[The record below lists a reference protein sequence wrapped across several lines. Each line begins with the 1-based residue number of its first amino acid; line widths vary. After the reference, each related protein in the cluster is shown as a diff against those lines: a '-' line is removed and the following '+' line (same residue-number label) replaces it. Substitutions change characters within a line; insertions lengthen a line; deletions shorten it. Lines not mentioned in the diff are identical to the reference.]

1 MKKITLLLTFIIC
14 AYSWQGYA
22 QATCASPVVVT
33 VEADC
38 STATPYT
45 IDYSTAADLGT
56 SDLSCDTFGTNT
68 GAWLEFTAPASGAV
82 KVSFTDTNEYAL
94 FDSCGGTEI
103 VCVNSA
109 TNSGQFLSLTPGAT
123 YKLAVWKD
131 SASSGTTD
139 VCLEAITCL
148 PPTALNVSVTSATE
162 TSISWTAGNS
172 TPETEWEYVVQDAG
186 TGAPA
191 GAGTLT
197 TNNPVA
203 LTGLTQNN
211 DYEFYVRAKCGT
223 SDFSD
228 WAGPTPWLQ
237 ALPPANDDCTG
248 AIALTVNTD
257 LNCTTVTA
265 ATTVAATASSQADD
279 VSGTPNTDVWFS
291 FVATGAEHTVVIS
304 DVVNQGGGTS
314 TSTDMGMG
322 VYDATGGCMSL
333 TLVDD
338 SDPNTLSL
346 TGLTASTTYYVRA
359 YGWSSSVQ
367 YNNFNIC
374 VGTPP
379 APPSPPANDECAGV
393 IALTVN
399 ADLSCGTVTAGTTA
413 GATASAE
420 ADDVTGTPNTDVWYS
435 FVATDTAHR
444 IEISN
449 VVNQGGGTS
458 TSTDMGMGVY
468 DATGGCM
475 SLTFVDDSDPNTLN
489 LTGLTASTTYY
500 VRVYG
505 WSTSVQ
511 YNNFDICVGTTPTGP
526 ANDVIGGAIPITP
539 SPAGTGCTTAGF
551 TLNFSTDGTT
561 DSGLNNTCNG
571 SDTGLDQ
578 FFTWTATTDG
588 LLWNDA
594 APGNPGITI
603 IDSGGT
609 QIDCAGTFA
618 ADDTVLSGW
627 TIGDVLTIQ
636 ILDFGAA
643 VSDVAFCLEEF
654 TLPTPPAN
662 DDCGGAISLTVNADV
677 ACGTTLVGGTLVG
690 ATASADGDNGI
701 GTPNDDVWYSFTAT
715 NESHKIELQNIAGN
729 STDLVHELLSGTCG
743 SLASLSITDPNTS
756 TATGLTIGD
765 VYYLRVFSFA
775 ATGGRTTTFDICIG
789 TPPPPPANDNC
800 VDASGINT
808 LPFNSVGDATSATNT
823 GGFVAPAGCG
833 GMNDGVWYT
842 FTTIDAGTVDIV
854 LSGTTGWDSELAVY
868 SGSCGAL
875 TCVTRADSSGTG
887 GDETLSGVAVDAN
900 TQYWIH
906 LGHFSS
912 GTDSPEGPYTIDV
925 STTDTTTTLGV
936 DNNTLEGFTLF
947 PTIVKEELKFTS
959 QNVVDQITV
968 FSLLGQKVFS
978 SSPNVANSQV
988 NLASLRAGIY
998 IVKVKVGD
1006 STGTYKI
1013 IKE

>member
-228 WAGPTPWLQ
+228 WSGPMQWLQ
-237 ALPPANDDCTG
+237 ALPPANDDCSG

-265 ATTVAATASSQADD
+265 GTTRASTASSQAND

-291 FVATGAEHTVVIS
+291 FVATGTDHTVVIS

-322 VYDATGGCMSL
+322 VYDATGGCASL
-333 TLVDD
+333 ALVQS

-346 TGLTASTTYYVRA
+346 TGLTASTTYYIRA

-379 APPSPPANDECAGV
+379 PPPSPPANDECAGV

-420 ADDVTGTPNTDVWYS
+420 TDDVSGTPNTDVWYS

-444 IEISN
+444 VEISN

-475 SLTFVDDSDPNTLN
+475 SLTLVDDSDPNTLN

-511 YNNFDICVGTTPTGP
+511 YNNFDICVGT
-526 ANDVIGGAIPITP
+526 
-539 SPAGTGCTTAGF
+539 
-551 TLNFSTDGTT
+551 
-561 DSGLNNTCNG
+561 
-571 SDTGLDQ
+571 
-578 FFTWTATTDG
+578 
-588 LLWNDA
+588 
-594 APGNPGITI
+594 
-603 IDSGGT
+603 
-609 QIDCAGTFA
+609 
-618 ADDTVLSGW
+618 
-627 TIGDVLTIQ
+627 
-636 ILDFGAA
+636 
-643 VSDVAFCLEEF
+643 
-654 TLPTPPAN
+654 PPA
-662 DDCGGAISLTVNADV
+662 
-677 ACGTTLVGGTLVG
+677 
-690 ATASADGDNGI
+690 
-701 GTPNDDVWYSFTAT
+701 
-715 NESHKIELQNIAGN
+715 
-729 STDLVHELLSGTCG
+729 
-743 SLASLSITDPNTS
+743 
-756 TATGLTIGD
+756 
-765 VYYLRVFSFA
+765 
-775 ATGGRTTTFDICIG
+775 
-789 TPPPPPANDNC
+789 PPANDNC

-808 LPFNSVGDATSATNT
+808 LPFNNTGDATSAANN
-823 GGFVAPAGCG
+823 GAFVDPAGCG
-833 GMNDGVWYT
+833 SMNDGVWYT

-854 LSGTTGWDSELAVY
+854 LGTTGWDSELAIY
-868 SGSCGAL
+868 SGSCGTF
-875 TCVTRADSSGTG
+875 TCVARADSSGSG
-887 GDETLSGVAVDAN
+887 GTETLTGVAVDAN
-900 TQYWIH
+900 TQYWINI
-906 LGHFSS
+906 GHFSGS
-912 GTDSPEGPYTIDV
+912 TDSPEGPYTIDV

-936 DNNTLEGFTLF
+936 DDNTLQGFSLF
-947 PTIVKEELKFTS
+947 PTLVKEELRFTS
-959 QNVVDQITV
+959 QNAVDQITV

-998 IVKVKVGD
+998 LVKVKVG
-1006 STGTYKI
+1006 SATATYKI